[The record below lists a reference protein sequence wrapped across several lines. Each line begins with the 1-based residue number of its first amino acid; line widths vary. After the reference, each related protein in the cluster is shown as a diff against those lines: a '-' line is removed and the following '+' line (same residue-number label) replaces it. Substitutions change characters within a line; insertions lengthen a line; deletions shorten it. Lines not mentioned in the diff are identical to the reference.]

1 MGRLAVRIS
10 QDQRAVG
17 ILFLAQIMAS
27 AGVFAISPLTPFIQ
41 EDLGLSRA
49 EVGFFVSALFVGA
62 MLAAFPAGRMVD
74 RFNPRP
80 LILAGL
86 LVLGTFLMAASLA
99 ESVPLM
105 LVLLALAGTGQG
117 LSSPALTTAA
127 SLWVSPVIRGTAMGI
142 KQSGVP
148 GGAALS
154 AAILPT
160 VALMTAWRFS
170 LLGTGLVII
179 AASLVTN
186 WLLRHYVQRDRTD
199 MAKAGSAH
207 TLRAHVWRKDIL
219 LIIGSQVCLL
229 FAQFAFVAYFVLY
242 LTETLLFA
250 VVMAGLCLSLAQAT
264 AWVGRIGWGVLSD
277 RVLGGNRRISYGI
290 MALLAAAFMF
300 LISLISIDTPVWIVV
315 CVSIAFGLTGLSW
328 GPTFLN
334 CVTEMAGPAMAG
346 TAVGLGVGIGYTV
359 NIAGVPFLG
368 YLADWTGT
376 YRATWQ
382 FAAACALAGFVLIV
396 LAGQCKEDYSWGSVT

>member
-1 MGRLAVRIS
+1 
-10 QDQRAVG
+10 
-17 ILFLAQIMAS
+17 
-27 AGVFAISPLTPFIQ
+27 
-41 EDLGLSRA
+41 
-49 EVGFFVSALFVGA
+49 
-62 MLAAFPAGRMVD
+62 MLVAFPAGRMVD

-105 LVLLALAGTGQG
+105 LALLALAGTGQG

-160 VALMTAWRFS
+160 VALMTTWRFS
-170 LLGTGLVII
+170 LLATGLAII
-179 AASLVTN
+179 AAGLVTD

-199 MAKAGSAH
+199 KPKTDSAH

-242 LTETLLFA
+242 LTETLLFT
-250 VVMAGLCLSLAQAT
+250 VVAAGLCLSLAQAI

-277 RVLGGNRRISYGI
+277 RVLGGNRRISYAI

-300 LISLISIDTPVWIVV
+300 LISLTSIDTPVWVVV
-315 CVSIAFGLTGLSW
+315 CVSIAFGLSGLSW
-328 GPTFLN
+328 APTFLN

-346 TAVGLGVGIGYTV
+346 TAVGLGVSIGYTV

-382 FAAACALAGFVLIV
+382 FAAACALVGFILIV
-396 LAGQCKEDYSWGSVT
+396 LAGQCKEDYSWGSVA